1 MSLDKSPLQKCSNY
15 FLPISSSASRR
26 PLDPLP
32 WSDFFKQEFYLDN
45 PRPTEI
51 ITHHI
56 YITPPSAKGPLFVT
70 HHGAGSTG
78 LSFALFASE
87 LCKALPHAGVLSLD
101 ARGHGETSIKLSD
114 ASANDEVLDLSLST
128 LSLDLVE
135 VILLIQKKMAWSEL
149 PDLVFV
155 GHSLGGAVT
164 TNVVTSGK
172 LGRAVLGYAV
182 LDVVEGKYVFHFV
195 LFSYSNQDLTPM

>member
-1 MSLDKSPLQKCSNY
+1 MEN
-15 FLPISSSASRR
+15 R
-26 PLDPLP
+26 
-32 WSDFFKQEFYLDN
+32 
-45 PRPTEI
+45 RPTET

-87 LCKALPHAGVLSLD
+87 LFKALPHAGVLSLD
-101 ARGHGETSIKLSD
+101 ARGHGETFIKPSE
-114 ASANDEVLDLSLST
+114 APANDDVLDLSLQT
-128 LSLDLVE
+128 LSLDLVD

-164 TNVVTSGK
+164 TDVAMSGK

-182 LDVVEGKYVFHFV
+182 LDVVEGKYVFQCASLLLEPWPHPGIGSAIDA
-195 LFSYSNQDLTPM
+195 LQSMQSYLSTRPKSFPSLASGIEWQ

>member
-1 MSLDKSPLQKCSNY
+1 MEN
-15 FLPISSSASRR
+15 RR
-26 PLDPLP
+26 A
-32 WSDFFKQEFYLDN
+32 
-45 PRPTEI
+45 TEI

-87 LCKALPHAGVLSLD
+87 LCKVLPHAGVLSLD
-101 ARGHGETSIKLSD
+101 ARGHGETSIKQSEEAAID
-114 ASANDEVLDLSLST
+114 DVLDLSLST
-128 LSLDLVE
+128 LSLDLVD
-135 VILLIQKKMAWSEL
+135 VILLIQKKMDWSEL
-149 PDLVFV
+149 PELVFV

-164 TNVVTSGK
+164 TDVAMSGK

-182 LDVVEGKYVFHFV
+182 LDVVEGKTLFHPARAFV
-195 LFSYSNQDLTPM
+195 RTKISTSCRVSH

>member
-1 MSLDKSPLQKCSNY
+1 MKGFSLKKKSNN
-15 FLPISSSASRR
+15 FLSTSSSAGRR
-26 PLDPLP
+26 PLDPIP
-32 WSDFFKQEFYLDN
+32 WSDFFKHEFYLEN
-45 PRPTEI
+45 SRPTEV

-56 YITPPSAKGPLFVT
+56 YLTPPAAKGPLFVT

-101 ARGHGETSIKLSD
+101 ARGHGETSIMLYE
-114 ASANDEVLDLSLST
+114 ASADDDILDLSLST
-128 LSLDLVE
+128 LSLDLVD
-135 VILLIQKKMAWSEL
+135 VILLIQKRMAWSEL
-149 PDLVFV
+149 PGLVFV

-164 TNVVTSGK
+164 TEVAMSGR

-182 LDVVEGKYVFHFV
+182 LDVVEG
-195 LFSYSNQDLTPM
+195 